1 MDNGSQTCKSLLVFY
16 LILAASLAMA
26 LQSNGILL
34 DSHGCL
40 AMALQS
46 NAEPNQMQFNFKNDF
61 GFSTFSLSG
70 GNRLDQQLKNLESGQ
85 PRWSPDSS
93 LYIAY
98 LRDLQD
104 KRREDLLLSM
114 HVKCSER
121 WFLLQLMKKYAGIAL
136 ICSGVNICR
145 QEAQLKL

>member
-1 MDNGSQTCKSLLVFY
+1 MASFDCQSHFKAMQIQTNNFNQ
-16 LILAASLAMA
+16 IL
-26 LQSNGILL
+26 
-34 DSHGCL
+34 
-40 AMALQS
+40 
-46 NAEPNQMQFNFKNDF
+46 
-61 GFSTFSLSG
+61 GFSFVFLYA
-70 GNRLDQQLKNLESGQ
+70 GNRLDQQLKNLEGGQ

-93 LYIAY
+93 MYIAY

-136 ICSGVNICR
+136 ICFSANSR
-145 QEAQLKL
+145 R

>member
-1 MDNGSQTCKSLLVFY
+1 MQIQTNNFNQ
-16 LILAASLAMA
+16 IL
-26 LQSNGILL
+26 
-34 DSHGCL
+34 
-40 AMALQS
+40 
-46 NAEPNQMQFNFKNDF
+46 
-61 GFSTFSLSG
+61 GFSTVFPYA
-70 GNRLDQQLKNLESGQ
+70 GNRLDQQLKNLEGGQ

-93 LYIAY
+93 MYIAY

-136 ICSGVNICR
+136 ICSSAISR
-145 QEAQLKL
+145 Q